1 MKSRYSV
8 VLLAIA
14 ALFALTSCSGV
25 KNACTVN
32 CTPTGNAN
40 VTLSILATP
49 STSVNLLSFTL
60 PIVGVS
66 LTNSAGTDVS
76 IFDAATAASLEMTR
90 LQSDS
95 SLITNT
101 GAAAAG
107 TYTSINVTV
116 ITPSGVFINTS
127 GATVGTCVNNAV
139 CALTGGAATTL
150 SVPITL
156 TLSGNGTQWIGLN
169 FNLNNAVSATGA
181 ITLSA
186 TNVLTA
192 STAQR
197 TGLPTGSVDTIEDFT
212 GVVTAYTSGSS
223 ITVQSGLNGAVLIV
237 SLTSS
242 PEYDTPTNAFV
253 NCAGTIAS
261 CIQVG
266 STVSIDALLS
276 SSGALTAKEVDL
288 LDIAAVD
295 EVEGIIYPTTTANV
309 YGLILADKTVTS
321 GNAALTAASYGSGIF
336 LNVSGVNYF
345 VDTKTLTIPLNVPV
359 GFPGIGLLAGQVV
372 RAQVS
377 SATTGTNG
385 INATATNLLL
395 RWSRVSGTVSTASNP
410 TFTFTPPS
418 YITALNSGLSP
429 TPLATTYTGYT
440 AFDGIS
446 DASGI
451 TSGETVSIRALFLN
465 NSQSNFAVAKARV
478 P

>member
-49 STSVNLLSFTL
+49 STTVNLLSFTL

-139 CALTGGAATTL
+139 CSLTGGAATTL

-156 TLSGNGTQWIGLN
+156 TLSSNGTQWIGLN

-181 ITLSA
+181 INLSA
-186 TNVLTA
+186 TAVLTA

-223 ITVQSGLNGAVLIV
+223 ITVQSGLNGAALIV

-321 GNAALTAASYGSGIF
+321 GNAALTA
-336 LNVSGVNYF
+336 